1 MIKIRIRN
9 DDHEIDLQFPISE
22 NKLYAKLAEI
32 HAIEGKD
39 APQSAFVT
47 EVYWPEEFSMLKDRF
62 VNLDELNYLAKR
74 MESFDYHEYDQFL
87 IGITKLE
94 NPTEKDLINL
104 TFNLDH
110 FTLCKD
116 VSSYGKIGREYVMN
130 TEGAVPAHDEDDPKY
145 AAIGKDLI
153 DRGLAQITEKGLLIY
168 NPFDELTEVYDGQT
182 FPEYYYENSL
192 ASAEV
197 SHDGGKTLETIY
209 ATLIEMGY
217 HFEWCVHN
225 SRYFGVPQQRRRLY
239 IVGYL
244 DPRCAGQVFPLSGGN
259 AAHLRQLIGGAQGQR
274 VYDPNGVACT
284 QAATSGGWG
293 GKTGLYFID
302 MNADPIVTDVAR
314 CITARQDSG
323 VSKHRGEHSAV
334 LIEDAPRAILTPDRE
349 KVRQQGRRIKE
360 PDEPMFTITAQD
372 RHGILHKGRIR
383 KLMPIECWRLQGYA
397 DEQFNKA
404 AALGLKDGH
413 LYKMAGNSVSVPV
426 ISAIGQKIKA
436 VNEKYEIVR

>member
-62 VNLDELNYLAKR
+62 ANLDELNYLAKR

-182 FPEYYYENSL
+182 FPP
-192 ASAEV
+192 
-197 SHDGGKTLETIY
+197 K
-209 ATLIEMGY
+209 
-217 HFEWCVHN
+217 
-225 SRYFGVPQQRRRLY
+225 P
-239 IVGYL
+239 
-244 DPRCAGQVFPLSGGN
+244 PAGQVFRQPGPGRSVEQAGPSCRTNRTKKTFGLFRQRDCNSF
-259 AAHLRQLIGGAQGQR
+259 AA
-274 VYDPNGVACT
+274 C
-284 QAATSGGWG
+284 
-293 GKTGLYFID
+293 
-302 MNADPIVTDVAR
+302 
-314 CITARQDSG
+314 
-323 VSKHRGEHSAV
+323 
-334 LIEDAPRAILTPDRE
+334 
-349 KVRQQGRRIKE
+349 GRR
-360 PDEPMFTITAQD
+360 A
-372 RHGILHKGRIR
+372 L
-383 KLMPIECWRLQGYA
+383 LGY
-397 DEQFNKA
+397 
-404 AALGLKDGH
+404 
-413 LYKMAGNSVSVPV
+413 
-426 ISAIGQKIKA
+426 
-436 VNEKYEIVR
+436 